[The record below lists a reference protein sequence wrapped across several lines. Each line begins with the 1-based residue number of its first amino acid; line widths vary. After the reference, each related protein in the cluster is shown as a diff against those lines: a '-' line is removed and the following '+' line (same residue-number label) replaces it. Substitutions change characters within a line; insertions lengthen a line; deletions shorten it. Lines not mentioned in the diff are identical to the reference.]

1 METLLGLGILC
12 YTVEGNLLVFP
23 YSGVLPDCSLIM
35 YASLHLQVQSSVSA
49 MLQLR
54 DAKAASKNV
63 PLFMDEGQPVYLV
76 VQCIRIPEMYNQH
89 FRL

>member
-1 METLLGLGILC
+1 MMCALLH
-12 YTVEGNLLVFP
+12 V
-23 YSGVLPDCSLIM
+23 
-35 YASLHLQVQSSVSA
+35 QVQSSVSA

-54 DAKAASKNV
+54 DAETASKNV

>member
-1 METLLGLGILC
+1 
-12 YTVEGNLLVFP
+12 
-23 YSGVLPDCSLIM
+23 
-35 YASLHLQVQSSVSA
+35 LHLQVQFNVSA

-54 DAKAASKNV
+54 DAEAASKNV

-76 VQCIRIPEMYNQH
+76 VQCIRIPEMCNQH